1 MNIEQKIAAAKALAT
16 LKDRPNQIKEK
27 VKEIESEIDQKLA
40 KIASGEIRGR
50 ALGGA
55 SLALKRLATQHNE
68 LNAELGRVVMEL
80 RQNQTTI
87 STTQERSTHRSYSKV
102 SGPRG
107 PLQERIALL
116 PTDKFFTAAE
126 AAEIL
131 GETLRHNIHNDIT
144 RARQLGLIEVKFK
157 GSGPGGPYYYA
168 RTDAK
173 LPSERMIEEKSAQ
186 LEMERKIAKLEPHPL
201 LTKLDAK
208 PYTYNQLKQYLSGAM
223 GTKSPIVLAKKITEL
238 QESGHLRR
246 FVEREKALFV
256 KN

>member
-68 LNAELGRVVMEL
+68 LNAELSRVAVEL

-87 STTQERSTHRSYSKV
+87 STMQEQSTRGSRR
-102 SGPRG
+102 PRG
-107 PLQERIALL
+107 SLQDRIAIL
-116 PTDKFFTAAE
+116 PTDKFFTISDASD
-126 AAEIL
+126 IL
-131 GETLRHNIHNDIT
+131 GETSLQKVRNDIA
-144 RARQLGLIEVKFK
+144 RARRLGLIEVKFK
-157 GSGPGGPYYYA
+157 GSGQGCPCYYA

-208 PYTYNQLKQYLSGAM
+208 PYTYNQLKQYLSEAM